1 MADIDGLLVRWRRA
15 GVLDAR
21 GEARI
26 RAFEGAQERAGFAGI
41 RWQGVI
47 ALILGAI
54 LLSCGVALFIS
65 AHWDQF
71 SPGVRFTIALGM
83 VAAVHLASGL
93 VRDRFAALSIA
104 LHAVGTV
111 SAGAAIAITGQIFN
125 MEVHWPLLIF
135 LWAIAAACGWLLLGD
150 QVQQT
155 LTLLLIPAWMIC
167 ELSFHMGRHIGAD
180 AFLGRVLFMGAI
192 LYLTFFV
199 NSGSKL
205 VRGTL
210 FAIAAFAAAIGTLI
224 MTAGWISYSS
234 AQTFVPLGVRTWAWI
249 VIAALPLVI
258 AACHGHKGLVP
269 VALGIVYV
277 TALPWCTRVWT
288 ATEAF
293 GAVHR
298 SITRTEPSVAAHAVM
313 MLFAF
318 VLCLWGVR
326 IASRALVNL
335 SIVYFGAATAWFYF
349 SNVWD
354 KVGRSLGLIGLGVLM
369 LAGGWMLEKMRR
381 RFMLRMDAADEAR
394 GVAQ

>member
-1 MADIDGLLVRWRRA
+1 MADFDELLVRWRSA
-15 GVLDAR
+15 GVLDAQ

-26 RAFEGAQERAGFAGI
+26 RGFEGARERAGFAGI
-41 RWQGVI
+41 RWQGLI

-54 LLSCGVALFIS
+54 LLACGVALFIS

-71 SPGVRFTIALGM
+71 SPGVRFAIALGM
-83 VAAVHLASGL
+83 VAAVHLAGGL
-93 VRDRFAALSIA
+93 VREKFAALSIA

-111 SAGAAIAITGQIFN
+111 SAGAAIAISGQIFN
-125 MEVHWPLLIF
+125 MEGHWPAAVLM
-135 LWAIAAACGWLLLGD
+135 WAIAAACGWLLGD

-155 LTLLLIPAWMIC
+155 LTLLLVPAWVIC
-167 ELSFHMGRHIGAD
+167 ELSFYLGSHIGAY
-180 AFLGRVLFMGAI
+180 AFIGRALFMGSI

-199 NSGSKL
+199 NSERRV

-210 FAIAAFAAAIGTLI
+210 FAVAAVSTVIGTMI
-224 MTAGWISYSS
+224 MTSGWIAYTS
-234 AQTFVPLGVRTWAWI
+234 AQTFVPFGVRTWSWVAI
-249 VIAALPLVI
+249 AVLPLAIAAF
-258 AACHGHKGLVP
+258 HGHKGLVP
-269 VALGIVYV
+269 VALGIVYA

-288 ATEAF
+288 ATEVF

-298 SITRTEPSVAAHAVM
+298 SVTRTEPSVAAHAVM

-369 LAGGWMLEKMRR
+369 LVGGWMLEKMRR
-381 RFMLRMDAADEAR
+381 RFMSRLDAAGEAR
-394 GVAQ
+394 VVAQ